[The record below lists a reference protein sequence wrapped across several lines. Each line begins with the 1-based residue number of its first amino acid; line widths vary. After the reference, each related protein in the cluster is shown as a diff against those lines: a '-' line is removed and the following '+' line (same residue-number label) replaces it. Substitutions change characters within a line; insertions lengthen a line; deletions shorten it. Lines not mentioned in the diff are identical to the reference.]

1 MNKKAQ
7 GISLNVVIIAAIAII
22 VLVVIVVIFGSRV
35 KLFGKGISAC
45 EGACAQTK
53 DLCGDR
59 AAIPAKNCDDDGD
72 GEPNV
77 EGLGFCCME
86 VG

>member
-7 GISLNVVIIAAIAII
+7 GLSLNVIILAAIAII
-22 VLVVIVVIFGSRV
+22 VLVVMVVIFGGRM
-35 KLFGKGISAC
+35 KLFGKGVSLC
-45 EGACAQTK
+45 EGICAQTK

-59 AAIPAKNCDDDGD
+59 AGIPIRNCDDDGD
-72 GEPNV
+72 GEPNIQ
-77 EGLGFCCME
+77 GAGFCCME